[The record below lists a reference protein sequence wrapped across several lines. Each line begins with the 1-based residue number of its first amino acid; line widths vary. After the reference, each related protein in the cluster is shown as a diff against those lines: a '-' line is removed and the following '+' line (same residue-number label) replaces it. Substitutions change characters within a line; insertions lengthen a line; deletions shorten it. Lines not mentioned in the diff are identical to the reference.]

1 MINSALLIGWLLVLA
16 SSVTLAIPAQSIN
29 PQQAKQ
35 YITEI
40 LQQPEFQTKQTQCY
54 WDYQESASSQPTSHQ
69 LTPHQPTSQPQ
80 RHTATIDMNWIG
92 TIAQL
97 LEILLWIFLG
107 MIIWLFFFYGYRWLE
122 QLKPKRIDPKP
133 TYIPTPRLLNK
144 NQPLISLSPNIPQH
158 VWTLWQTGEN
168 QAALSLLYRGTL
180 SILNTRDDLAI
191 QASATENECLS
202 FVKQQQSPELTNYF
216 FQLVQCWQQVAYAQ
230 RLPSDTEV
238 QFLCEKWS
246 DYFARNSA

>member
-40 LQQPEFQTKQTQCY
+40 LQQPEFQTKQTQCH

-69 LTPHQPTSQPQ
+69 PTSQPQ
-80 RHTATIDMNWIG
+80 RHTATIEMNWIG

-107 MIIWLFFFYGYRWLE
+107 MIILLFFFYSYRWLK
-122 QLKPKRIDPKP
+122 QLKPKQIDPKP
-133 TYIPTPRLLNK
+133 TYIPTPRLLDK
-144 NQPLISLSPNIPQH
+144 NQLIIGLPSNIPQH
-158 VWTLWQTGEN
+158 AWTLWQTGEN
-168 QAALSLLYRGTL
+168 QATLSLLYRGAL
-180 SILNTRDDLAI
+180 SVLNTRDNLAI
-191 QASATENECLS
+191 QASATENECLG
-202 FVKQQQSPELTNYF
+202 FVKQQQSPELSNYF
-216 FQLVQCWQQVAYAQ
+216 FQLIQSWQQVAYAQ

>member
-1 MINSALLIGWLLVLA
+1 MINNALLIGWLLVLA
-16 SSVTLAIPAQSIN
+16 SSVTLAIPAQSVN

-40 LQQPEFQTKQTQCY
+40 LQQPEFQTKQTHCH
-54 WDYQESASSQPTSHQ
+54 WDYQESASSQPTSP
-69 LTPHQPTSQPQ
+69 LQ
-80 RHTATIDMNWIG
+80 RHTATIEMNWIG

-97 LEILLWIFLG
+97 LEIFLWICLG
-107 MIIWLFFFYGYRWLE
+107 IIILLFFFYGYRWLE

-133 TYIPTPRLLNK
+133 NYIPTPRLLDK
-144 NQPLISLSPNIPQH
+144 NQPLIGLPPNIPQH

-180 SILNTRDDLAI
+180 SILNTRDNLAI
-191 QASATENECLS
+191 QASATENECLG
-202 FVKQQQSPELTNYF
+202 FVKQQQPSELTNYF

-230 RLPSDTEV
+230 RLPSDTKV

-246 DYFARNSA
+246 DYFARNNA